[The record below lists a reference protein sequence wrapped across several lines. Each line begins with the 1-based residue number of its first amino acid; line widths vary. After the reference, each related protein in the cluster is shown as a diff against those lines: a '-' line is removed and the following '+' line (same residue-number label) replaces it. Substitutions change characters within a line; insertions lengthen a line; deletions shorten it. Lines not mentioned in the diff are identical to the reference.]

1 VLPLLGAW
9 TFGTVCLTYTSPAA
23 AVAVAGDGN
32 ASLASGA
39 TTPTYGRSMNGTMPA
54 FSPNSSPS
62 KRSLS
67 RQNSQGNLG
76 GHKRVGGVR
85 LRVTCE
91 WDVFVKAAVVGNTQA
106 GFLDRAAEDVC

>member
-1 VLPLLGAW
+1 VSDFVQYHLLNIQYA
-9 TFGTVCLTYTSPAA
+9 VCVAA
-23 AVAVAGDGN
+23 AVGVVVAAAGDGN

-39 TTPTYGRSMNGTMPA
+39 TTPTYGRSMTGGMPA

-76 GHKRVGGVR
+76 GHKRVGGVSSG
-85 LRVTCE
+85 V
-91 WDVFVKAAVVGNTQA
+91 WDTDSSSSEQPGAAAVLYGQ
-106 GFLDRAAEDVC
+106 G